1 MARLKTLPLDPEAAK
16 LLKKRRCDSKYDDKY
31 VEQLRSGIRYKHGLS
46 VIELCHR
53 WRIGE
58 STFRGWLKQYPE
70 FASAFEMSKADY
82 AAYWHEINKASAK
95 GEIKGNAG
103 QIIFALTNV
112 DGINWSSKVDVHN
125 TSAEEVKR
133 LVIEVLPTRQQT
145 IEHIP
150 DADFVDVE
158 NNGE

>member
-1 MARLKTLPLDPEAAK
+1 MARPRILPRDPEVAK
-16 LLKKRRCDSKYDDKY
+16 LLRKRRCDSKYDEKY
-31 VEQLRSGIRYKHGLS
+31 IEQLRSGIRYKHGLS

-53 WRIGE
+53 WRISE
-58 STFRGWLKQYPE
+58 TTFRRWLTEYPD
-70 FASAFEMSKADY
+70 FADAFEMSKADY

-112 DGINWSSKVDVHN
+112 DGINWSNKVDVHN

-133 LVIEVLPTRQQT
+133 LVIEVLPTKQQV

-150 DADFVDVE
+150 DAEFVDAE
-158 NNGE
+158 KDD